1 MSMIEDGTGT
11 GSRARVTVTNQLAT
25 RAEMRP
31 AIETLN
37 VQGNVWSIPID
48 AVAPSGATKFLHI
61 LNTGTVPI
69 SVASIRISSS
79 AAGLFRF
86 LKVTGTPAGGTAV
99 VATPC
104 NTTSVVALPGSVQS
118 GASITGLTDSGLLLV
133 TYLLVNTIV
142 MVGLSECWYVGPN
155 TAIAIQAPGAATVS
169 GSIVVYSD
177 SSET

>member
-11 GSRARVTVTNQLAT
+11 GSRARVTTTNQLAT

-31 AIETLN
+31 AIQTLN
-37 VQGNVWSIPID
+37 VDGSVWIVPID

-61 LNTGTVPI
+61 LNTGTTPLSI
-69 SVASIRISSS
+69 SSIRMSSS
-79 AAGLFRF
+79 VAGLFRF

-118 GASITGLTDSGLLLV
+118 GTSITGLTDAGLLLV
-133 TYLLVNTIV
+133 TYFLVNTLITID
-142 MVGLSECWYVGPN
+142 LSERWYVGPN
-155 TAIAIQAPGAATVS
+155 TAVAIQAPAAATVN
-169 GSIVVYSD
+169 GGIVVYSD
-177 SSET
+177 STEE